1 MSRAS
6 YTSPLL
12 VALLATGCGDAT
24 LAPPVCG
31 DAACGSEEA
40 VTRVMLTGAGNFDLD
55 VLFVVDDTSA
65 IAGSEDALA
74 AAYPQ
79 IAALF
84 QGITGGLPP
93 IHLGVAA
100 ASVGSA
106 PSCDAAG
113 GEPPRTR
120 ASACA
125 VTSAGTNQFLTT
137 GACGS
142 NPSFTGSFAD
152 ALSCLGDLGTA
163 GCAPAQPLTVAREI
177 LEASSVAG
185 SGWTGFLRPNAYLL
199 LVFVAGQDDAS
210 GAADDLTDV
219 TVFASYLRGLKSNPT
234 NQILVAATLPTTA
247 CPNGSASTAPRLTAL
262 VSAFG
267 ANSIEGCAADLGND
281 LGALL
286 FGGAQPE
293 SRAPLCVARV
303 RDTDPVTPGL
313 QADCVVDERITSTDG
328 FWSESLLPS
337 CDVSPPPCW
346 TFTPSD
352 SAGFCAGELVF
363 NVDRLADVCPQNTTI
378 RTVVTCVSCIDP
390 ADPAC
395 QVRP

>member
-1 MSRAS
+1 M
-6 YTSPLL
+6 
-12 VALLATGCGDAT
+12 
-24 LAPPVCG
+24 
-31 DAACGSEEA
+31 
-40 VTRVMLTGAGNFDLD
+40 
-55 VLFVVDDTSA
+55 
-65 IAGSEDALA
+65 
-74 AAYPQ
+74 
-79 IAALF
+79 
-84 QGITGGLPP
+84 
-93 IHLGVAA
+93 HLGVAA
-100 ASVGSA
+100 ASLGSA

-125 VTSAGTNQFLTT
+125 VTSAGTNQFLRT

-142 NPSFTGSFAD
+142 NPNFTGSFAE

-185 SGWTGFLRPNAYLL
+185 SGWTGFLRPDAYLL

-219 TVFASYLRGLKSNPT
+219 AAFASYLRGLKADPLS
-234 NQILVAATLPTTA
+234 QILVAATRPAAA
-247 CPNGSASTAPRLTAL
+247 CANGSVSSAPRLAAF

-267 ANSIEGCAADLGND
+267 ANGTLSCVADLGND
-281 LGALL
+281 LGAWL
-286 FGGAQPE
+286 FGGVQPDLGP
-293 SRAPLCVARV
+293 SLCVARV
-303 RDTDPVTPGL
+303 RDTDPVTLGL

-352 SAGFCAGELVF
+352 SAGSCAGEQF
-363 NVDRLADVCPQNTTI
+363 FSVDRLADICPQGTTI

-395 QVRP
+395 QVQP

>member
-1 MSRAS
+1 MNPSSRR
-6 YTSPLL
+6 TSLW

-24 LAPPVCG
+24 LAPPVWG
-31 DAACGSEEA
+31 DGACGSEET
-40 VTRVMLTGAGNFDLD
+40 VTRLMVSGASNFDLD

-84 QGITGGLPP
+84 ERVRGGVPP
-93 IHLGVAA
+93 MHLGVAA

-106 PSCDAAG
+106 PSCDAAA

-125 VTSAGTNQFLTT
+125 VTGGGTNQFLTT

-152 ALSCLGDLGTA
+152 ALSCLGALGTA

-177 LEASSVAG
+177 LEASSVAD

-199 LVFVAGQDDAS
+199 LVFVAGEDDAS

-219 TVFASYLRGLKSNPT
+219 TALASYVRGLKTDPS
-234 NQILVAATLPTTA
+234 NQILVAATMPTAA
-247 CPNGSASTAPRLTAL
+247 CPNGSTSTAPRLAAF

-267 ANSIEGCAADLGND
+267 ANSIEGCAADLGNE
-281 LGALL
+281 LSALL
-286 FGGAQPE
+286 FGGPQPDV
-293 SRAPLCVARV
+293 APLCVARV
-303 RDTDPVTPGL
+303 RDTDPVTAGL

-328 FWSESLLPS
+328 FSSESLLQS
-337 CDVSPPPCW
+337 CDVSAPPCW
-346 TFTPSD
+346 EFTRGGSPGS
-352 SAGFCAGELVF
+352 CAGEQVF
-363 NVDRLADVCPQNTTI
+363 NVDRLADICPQNTTI
-378 RTVVTCVSCIDP
+378 RTLVTCVSCIDP

-395 QVRP
+395 QVQL

>member
-1 MSRAS
+1 
-6 YTSPLL
+6 LL
-12 VALLATGCGDAT
+12 VALLAAGCGDAT

-31 DAACGSEEA
+31 DGACGWEET
-40 VTRVMLTGAGNFDLD
+40 VTRAMVTGAGNFDLD
-55 VLFVVDDTSA
+55 VLFVVDDTGT
-65 IAGSEDALA
+65 IAGSEAALA

-84 QGITGGLPP
+84 QRVPGGLPAM
-93 IHLGVAA
+93 HLGVAA

-125 VTSAGTNQFLTT
+125 VTSGGTNQFLTT

-152 ALSCLGDLGTA
+152 ALSCLADLGTT
-163 GCAPAQPLTVAREI
+163 GCAPAQPLRVAREI

-210 GAADDLTDV
+210 GATDDLTDV
-219 TVFASYLRGLKSNPT
+219 TAFASYVRSLKTDPS
-234 NQILVAATLPTTA
+234 NQILVAATMPAAA
-247 CPNGSASTAPRLTAL
+247 CPNGSVSSAPRLAAF

-267 ANSIEGCAADLGND
+267 SNSTEGCTADLGNE
-281 LGALL
+281 LGELL
-286 FGGAQPE
+286 FGGPQPDFGP
-293 SRAPLCVARV
+293 SLCVARV

-313 QADCVVDERITSTDG
+313 QADCVVDERITSTGG

-346 TFTPSD
+346 ASTPGD
-352 SAGFCAGELVF
+352 SASSCAGEQF
-363 NVDRLADVCPQNTTI
+363 FSVDRLAENCPQGTTI
-378 RTVVTCVSCIDP
+378 RTVVTCVSCVDP

-395 QVRP
+395 QVQP